1 MLGVNPQVIAKDIH
15 LPPVNSSNELRNTRN
30 QEIKIH
36 WYIFPFRVRST
47 PPPILHSEVTALGEE
62 TQEDAHIGLW
72 SETWFFKGKSK
83 YERYYMNQVCLELP
97 LLSDDFALWLG
108 NTIDVWQMSNIPI
121 NITGKLVK
129 AHTFCPENL
138 FLMHISLVDIY
149 SSQQV
154 SIWH

>member
-15 LPPVNSSNELRNTRN
+15 LPPVNSSIELRNTRN

-36 WYIFPFRVRST
+36 WHIFLFEEHST
-47 PPPILHSEVTALGEE
+47 SHSASEATALGAE
-62 TQEDAHIGLW
+62 TQEDAHIDLW

-83 YERYYMNQVCLELP
+83 YESYYMNQVCLELP

-108 NTIDVWQMSNIPI
+108 NTIDVWQMSNMPI
-121 NITGKLVK
+121 NITGKLAK

-154 SIWH
+154 SIWY